1 MDGIGKK
8 TILMNNIN
16 LVTGGAGFIGS
27 HLIDR
32 LLSMEEKVIC
42 LDDLSSGS
50 FENLKNSF
58 NNKNFQF
65 HKYDITKPFDFKVN
79 RIWHLASLA
88 SPKAYIKSSI
98 KTINTCYLGSLNAL
112 DLARKC
118 DASILLA
125 SSSEVY
131 GNPMV
136 HPQTEDYFGNVNNFG
151 ERACYAEGK
160 RISETLFYEYRK
172 KYNINIKI
180 SRIFNTYGPR
190 LNLYDGRVIP
200 RFIRK
205 IYNNKPVTIYGSGNQ
220 TRSFCYV
227 HELIDAL
234 LLQMKINFQDPI
246 NLGNPQ
252 EISIK
257 DLAQDISML
266 MEKDISFKFLKEKG
280 DDPLVRKP
288 SIELAKK
295 VLNWQPVVNLKEGLS
310 ETIDFFSKKGFK

>member
-8 TILMNNIN
+8 IILMNNIN

-50 FENLKNSF
+50 FENLKNCF

-65 HKYDITKPFDFKVN
+65 QKYDITIPFDFKVN

-88 SPKAYIKSSI
+88 SPKLYIKSSI

-112 DLARKC
+112 DLAKKYN
-118 DASILLA
+118 ASILLA

-131 GNPMV
+131 GNAMV
-136 HPQTEDYFGNVNNFG
+136 HPQTEGYFGNVNNFG

-172 KYNINIKI
+172 KYNLNIRI

-205 IYNNKPVTIYGSGNQ
+205 IYNNKPVTVYGSGNQ
-220 TRSFCYV
+220 TRSFCYI
-227 HELIDAL
+227 HDLIDAL
-234 LLQMKINFQDPI
+234 LLQMKIDFKDPI

-252 EISIK
+252 EISILN
-257 DLAQDISML
+257 LAQDISTL
-266 MEKDISFKFLKEKG
+266 MGKDISFKFLEKKV
-280 DDPLVRKP
+280 DDPLIRQP
-288 SIELAKK
+288 SIELAKRI
-295 VLNWQPVVNLKEGLS
+295 LNWQPLINLKEGLS
-310 ETIDFFSKKGFK
+310 ETISYFLKQGF